1 MVFNSNAENADYSN
15 KWVDDYEGKLR
26 FMVISA
32 DFESQNIGELSS
44 KYGRSVVGVSKQGPS

>member
-44 KYGRSVVGVSKQGPS
+44 KYG